1 MTDDELHCYNFFYG
15 WIGRWDW
22 NMERCQSLKL
32 KQKQQQLLSDHHDTD
47 TDTDTDDVD
56 YYSSSSLLLSLSS
69 ILIMEQKQMYNSI
82 LTRIAF
88 LHTMMREYDQALDV
102 YEQELIP
109 RLQKQID
116 DDNDDSSA
124 SSSTSLDIMGL
135 VLEQVSDIYRIKAE
149 YKKGLET
156 VTEARTKLLSSQNRH
171 GSTSVTKTLLLAD
184 NSHRFKDM
192 QYLLDAVKEQE
203 GYTAALVKAAKRY
216 HFYDR
221 SHNGGGGIGIG
232 GIGISAASACPQKAT
247 KRLYIPPDIVFCVS
261 IGLFVYGTFVF
272 IKRQA
277 PEKRIRRG
285 IMAGAVVLPLLYA
298 ITLVWGMTHR
308 SSVEQLNAMASL
320 CAIVGKH
327 DTALE
332 LYDEARCH
340 ILANPLEESILIGDA
355 GIETFTGP
363 SFIYIKLQLDDMVD
377 ALAET
382 IHELVQLN
390 TVLGANILVAS
401 HYLSLSITYANRGAE
416 ELANTYAEL
425 AQREMDQLVQ
435 RTEEEINSLLLAQ
448 QQPPLVGPSK
458 GNESSKSPDQ
468 LLRDKTYYEL

>member
-1 MTDDELHCYNFFYG
+1 M
-15 WIGRWDW
+15 
-22 NMERCQSLKL
+22 
-32 KQKQQQLLSDHHDTD
+32 
-47 TDTDTDDVD
+47 
-56 YYSSSSLLLSLSS
+56 
-69 ILIMEQKQMYNSI
+69 
-82 LTRIAF
+82 
-88 LHTMMREYDQALDV
+88 DV

-109 RLQKQID
+109 SCHQEGNLGLLSEALIDVAEIYKSKAQYQKGLDTLREARMHILSNED
-116 DDNDDSSA
+116 I
-124 SSSTSLDIMGL
+124 STSLKEDML
-135 VLEQVSDIYRIKAE
+135 
-149 YKKGLET
+149 T
-156 VTEARTKLLSSQNRH
+156 
-171 GSTSVTKTLLLAD
+171 D
-184 NSHRFKDM
+184 NNNYLKNM

-320 CAIVGKH
+320 CAIVGSH

-390 TVLGANILVAS
+390 AVLGANILVAS